1 MPKTKK
7 APAAELEPKPKP
19 QTIIPRTRWVVIRR
33 DWRTGESR
41 HIATFTSPS
50 YAQIFKRALG
60 DMSDVNF
67 QIREVIKK

>member
-7 APAAELEPKPKP
+7 APEATGAAQRPT
-19 QTIIPRTRWVVIRR
+19 TIIPRRRWVVIRR
-33 DWRTGESR
+33 DWRTGHKE

-67 QIREVIKK
+67 QIQEVIK